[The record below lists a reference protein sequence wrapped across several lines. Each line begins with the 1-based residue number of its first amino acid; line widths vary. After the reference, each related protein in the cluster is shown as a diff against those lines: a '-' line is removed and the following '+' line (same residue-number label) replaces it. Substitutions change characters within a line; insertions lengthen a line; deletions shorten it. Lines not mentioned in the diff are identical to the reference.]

1 MIVVQIGTNTG
12 NDHVLRMCKEQ
23 ECEMIRLV
31 EPFDI
36 HNQTIRAN
44 YSGIANYTID
54 NVAIVPTS
62 TPWVDLYYTDND
74 GPANHPKKSFEVASI
89 LPDHLLKHNYSY
101 LSLRKVRVPSLTMNE
116 YLAKYNL
123 RRIDYLFLDI
133 EGIDFEVLKTIEFDR
148 FDIRNLQIEHLHLD
162 FNQLVQFMASKGYSA
177 RKGLDLY
184 GNDTLFVK
192 N

>member
-23 ECEMIRLV
+23 EFEMILLV

-36 HNQTIRAN
+36 HNQTIHSN

-89 LPDHLLKHNYSY
+89 RPDHLVKHNYSY
-101 LSLRKVRVPSLTMNE
+101 HSLSKVRVPSLTMNE
-116 YLAKYNL
+116 YLDKYSL

-133 EGIDFEVLKTIEFDR
+133 EGIDFEVLETIDFDR

-162 FNQLVQFMASKGYSA
+162 FTQLVRFMASKGYSP
-177 RKGLDLY
+177 REGIDLCGY
-184 GNDTLFVK
+184 DTMFLK